1 MRILLINQN
10 WFANDLRQMGHDVLS
25 VGVAAHLD
33 VQVSNPIIHIDTLLQ
48 SLPNGFYPDRIV
60 WLDNSAPMTI
70 LGIEDCCIPTVFYS
84 VDTHH
89 HVANHTLLMH
99 AFDHTLVAQKDYIP
113 HFPSESSE
121 ITWFPLWASEY
132 IRTQTEKKYQATFVG
147 TLNPELNPA
156 RVKFFEKLKT
166 MAPVTVLQGNFP
178 SIFPFSEIVINQTVK
193 GDLNFRV
200 FEAMMSGALLLTE
213 KTENGLLELFE
224 DGKHLITYR
233 AGDVDDA
240 AKKITEVLADK
251 ARCQEIAKVGRDEIL
266 SKHCPSHRAAK
277 LASIL
282 NDLTKRTPH
291 PKRHLGPLV
300 SCMISASLLERS
312 YPSVTNELLTICMQL
327 AENILNLNA
336 NLTEREQLY
345 IARECVFCIRKN
357 GSQSGLRLLGLLQQQ
372 YPTSPLLALLHTS
385 TLHSSGLFD
394 QAHSLATQL
403 QPDVAPEDTIILA
416 KRAAEIILQ

>member
-10 WFANDLRQMGHDVLS
+10 WFANELRQMEHDVLS

-33 VQVSNPIIHIDTLLQ
+33 VQISSPFIHIDTLLQ
-48 SLPNGFYPDRIV
+48 SLPSGFYPDRIV

-70 LGIEDCCIPTVFYS
+70 LGIEDCSIPTVFYS

-89 HVANHTLLMH
+89 HATNHTLLAH
-99 AFDHTLVAQKDYIP
+99 AFDHTLIAQKDYLP
-113 HFPSESSE
+113 EFAKESSE

-132 IRTQTEKKYQATFVG
+132 IRAQTEKRYQATFVG

-156 RVKFFEKLKT
+156 RVKFFEKLQT
-166 MAPVTVLQGNFP
+166 MAPVTVMQGNFP

-200 FEAMMSGALLLTE
+200 FEAMMSGAVLLTE
-213 KTENGLLELFE
+213 QTENGLLELFE

-233 AGDVDDA
+233 ADDVDDA
-240 AKKITEVLADK
+240 AQKITELLADK
-251 ARCQEIAKVGRDEIL
+251 SRCQEIAKVGRDEIL

-277 LASIL
+277 LVSIL
-282 NDLTKRTPH
+282 NALTKRTPH

-300 SCMISASLLERS
+300 SCMISATLVERS
-312 YPSVTNELLTICMQL
+312 HPSIAHQLLTICMQL
-327 AENILNLNA
+327 AEQVLSNSS

-345 IARECVFCIRKN
+345 IARACVLSIRKN
-357 GSQSGLRLLGLLQQQ
+357 GSKSGLRPLGLLQQQ

-385 TLHSSGLFD
+385 TLHTSGFLAE
-394 QAHSLATQL
+394 AHSLATKL
-403 QPDVAPEDTIILA
+403 QPNKPTDETITLA
-416 KRAAEIILQ
+416 QRAAEILLQ